1 VRVLAFYAFQM
12 RALLNSEESKLYLI
26 KLLYLH
32 SVGGGGGGH
41 KERRRLMCANC
52 TQLER
57 SNFSTLLVGKSQ
69 RKLI

>member
-1 VRVLAFYAFQM
+1 
-12 RALLNSEESKLYLI
+12 LI